1 MCVFLSSASVER
13 FILLTRLEIIHL
25 FSNGSCSVFKFL
37 HHCSLKCRFHIAV
50 LCLRVSVPEHQAHR
64 HQRHR
69 SGEISTHGKFCFWR
83 LSTFHTGGKKTTETD
98 QAVAAKQEFTV
109 LQCTEKK
116 RLLQCTYKVFKV
128 LLQRS
133 VQPVKE
139 TTFSAAV
146 CENVEMLPFYL
157 MNLLIR

>member
-37 HHCSLKCRFHIAV
+37 HDCSLKCRFHIAV

-98 QAVAAKQEFTV
+98 EAVAAKQEFMV

-116 RLLQCTYKVFKV
+116 GCCSV
-128 LLQRS
+128 LTRFLRFCYRGLYN
-133 VQPVKE
+133 
-139 TTFSAAV
+139 T
-146 CENVEMLPFYL
+146 
-157 MNLLIR
+157 

>member
-1 MCVFLSSASVER
+1 MFMNMCVFLSSASVER

-37 HHCSLKCRFHIAV
+37 HDCSLKCRFHIAV

-83 LSTFHTGGKKTTETD
+83 LSTFHTGGKKRL
-98 QAVAAKQEFTV
+98 QKQIRLSLLNRS
-109 LQCTEKK
+109 LQF
-116 RLLQCTYKVFKV
+116 Y
-128 LLQRS
+128 S
-133 VQPVKE
+133 VQKKKGCCSVL
-139 TTFSAAV
+139 TRFLRF
-146 CENVEMLPFYL
+146 CYRGLYNQ
-157 MNLLIR
+157 